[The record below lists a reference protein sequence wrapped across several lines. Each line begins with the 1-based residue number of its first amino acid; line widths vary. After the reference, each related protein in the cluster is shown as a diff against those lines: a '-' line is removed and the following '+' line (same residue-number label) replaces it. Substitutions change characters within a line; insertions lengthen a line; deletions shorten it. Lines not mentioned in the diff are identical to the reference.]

1 MKSFNKFYEEM
12 TGTSSVVGTGDD
24 SSTVVVR
31 KKFDRKK
38 KRKDMAQV
46 LSRFMEKWSEKS
58 KRESE

>member
-1 MKSFNKFYEEM
+1 M